1 MLNKIMLIGNLGKD
15 PEMNYTPSG
24 IAVTRFSLAVTRVTK
39 TSTGEKQNETEWFN
53 IVAWRQLAETCSTYL
68 HKGSKVYIEG
78 RLTQRKYTDREGIQR
93 TSIDVTASDMEML
106 TPKSAQ
112 GGSGSDFLAGGN
124 TTDDDPLGDIDEHPF

>member
-24 IAVTRFSLAVTRVTK
+24 IALTKFSLAVNRVTRAA
-39 TSTGEKQNETEWFN
+39 TGEKQEETEWFN
-53 IVAWRQLAETCSTYL
+53 IIAWRQLAETCNTYL

-78 RLTQRKYTDREGIQR
+78 RLTQRKYTDKNGIDR
-93 TSIDVTASDMEML
+93 WMVEVVANEMEML

-112 GGSGSDFLAGGN
+112 GSSSDQFLAGN
-124 TTDDDPLGDIDEHPF
+124 ADETDPLGDLEDHPF

>member
-24 IAVTRFSLAVTRVTK
+24 IALTKFSLAVNRVTK
-39 TSTGEKQNETEWFN
+39 TATGEKQEETDWFN
-53 IVAWRQLAETCSTYL
+53 IIAWRQLAETCNTYL

-78 RLTQRKYTDREGIQR
+78 RLTQRKYTDKNGIDR
-93 TSIDVTASDMEML
+93 WMVEVVANDMEML

-112 GGSGSDFLAGGN
+112 GSSSDQFLGG
-124 TTDDDPLGDIDEHPF
+124 TADESDPLGDLEDHPF